1 MRNDLAGPN
10 HDISA
15 DWTPRKGPDTADEAL
30 IAKIAAGNRLAMQAL
45 FARHHTR
52 VYRFVLRMVGDVA
65 AAEDLTSDVFLSV
78 WQQAHR
84 FEARSAVT
92 TWLLAIARYKA
103 LAELR
108 RRPQAATSDEDGRD
122 VSDTADTPEIAF
134 EIKHRGEILRK
145 CLARLSRQQREVI
158 DLVYYHEKSVQEVAE
173 ITGVRATPSKPACSM
188 HVKNCPSC
196 SKPKAL

>member
-103 LAELR
+103 LAEFR
-108 RRPQAATSDEDGRD
+108 RRPQAATSDEDRRD

-145 CLARLSRQQREVI
+145 CLARLSREHREVI
-158 DLVYYHEKSVQEVAE
+158 DLVGYLRTVEQ
-173 ITGVRATPSKPACSM
+173 
-188 HVKNCPSC
+188 VK
-196 SKPKAL
+196 